1 MMKILVVIL
10 SSILMFTGNYFT
22 SNKNITLNV
31 TNLIT
36 DDGKVSFF
44 LFDEVTFM
52 KSPLKTTQA
61 IIVNGKSSVTFK
73 NLKKGEY
80 SVVCFHD
87 MNDNGIM
94 DVNNKGI
101 PSEAYGVS
109 NNIITFGPPTFFST
123 KFSLLEED
131 VNLEIKFY

>member
-1 MMKILVVIL
+1 
-10 SSILMFTGNYFT
+10 
-22 SNKNITLNV
+22 LNV

-61 IIVNGKSSVTFK
+61 IIVNGKSSVSFK
-73 NLKKGEY
+73 NLDKGEY
-80 SVVCFHD
+80 SIICFHD

>member
-1 MMKILVVIL
+1 
-10 SSILMFTGNYFT
+10 
-22 SNKNITLNV
+22 LNV

-73 NLKKGEY
+73 NLDKGEY
-80 SVVCFHD
+80 SIICFHD

-123 KFSLLEED
+123 KFSLHEED

>member
-73 NLKKGEY
+73 NLVKGEY
-80 SVVCFHD
+80 SIICFHD

>member
-1 MMKILVVIL
+1 
-10 SSILMFTGNYFT
+10 MFTGNYFT

-61 IIVNGKSSVTFK
+61 IIVNGKSSVSFK
-73 NLKKGEY
+73 NLDKGEY
-80 SVVCFHD
+80 SIICFHD

>member
-73 NLKKGEY
+73 NLDKGEY
-80 SVVCFHD
+80 SIICFHD

>member
-1 MMKILVVIL
+1 
-10 SSILMFTGNYFT
+10 MFTGNYFT

-73 NLKKGEY
+73 NLVKGEY
-80 SVVCFHD
+80 SIICFHD

>member
-73 NLKKGEY
+73 NLDKGEY
-80 SVVCFHD
+80 SIICFHD

-94 DVNNKGI
+94 DFNNKGI

>member
-1 MMKILVVIL
+1 
-10 SSILMFTGNYFT
+10 MFTGNYFT

-80 SVVCFHD
+80 SIICFHD

>member
-61 IIVNGKSSVTFK
+61 IIVNGKSSVSFK
-73 NLKKGEY
+73 NLDKGEY
-80 SVVCFHD
+80 SIICFHD

>member
-87 MNDNGIM
+87 RNNNDKIDFDELGFPIEEYTTSKHLLSTKKN
-94 DVNNKGI
+94 
-101 PSEAYGVS
+101 
-109 NNIITFGPPTFFST
+109 TFTNS
-123 KFSLLEED
+123 KFSLGEKNLT
-131 VNLEIKFY
+131 LEIKF

>member
-73 NLKKGEY
+73 NLNKGEY
-80 SVVCFHD
+80 SIICFHD

-94 DVNNKGI
+94 DFNNKGI

>member
-73 NLKKGEY
+73 NLNKGEY
-80 SVVCFHD
+80 SIICFHD

-94 DVNNKGI
+94 DINNKGI

>member
-1 MMKILVVIL
+1 
-10 SSILMFTGNYFT
+10 MFTGNYFT

-61 IIVNGKSSVTFK
+61 IIVNGKSSVTFN

-87 MNDNGIM
+87 RNN
-94 DVNNKGI
+94 NNKI
-101 PSEAYGVS
+101 C
-109 NNIITFGPPTFFST
+109 
-123 KFSLLEED
+123 
-131 VNLEIKFY
+131 

>member
-61 IIVNGKSSVTFK
+61 IIVNGKSSVSFK
-73 NLKKGEY
+73 NLDKGEY
-80 SVVCFHD
+80 SIICFHD

-94 DVNNKGI
+94 DFNNKGI

>member
-80 SVVCFHD
+80 SIVCFHD

-94 DVNNKGI
+94 DFNNKGI

>member
-80 SVVCFHD
+80 SIICFHD

>member
-94 DVNNKGI
+94 DLNNKGI

>member
-10 SSILMFTGNYFT
+10 SSILTFTGEFLTPKQKISVTATNIC
-22 SNKNITLNV
+22 SN
-31 TNLIT
+31 
-36 DDGKVSFF
+36 DGKVFF
-44 LFDEVTFM
+44 VLFDKETFM
-52 KSPLKTTQA
+52 DTPIQSKSKEIL
-61 IIVNGKSSVTFK
+61 NGTSFVTFK
-73 NLKKGEY
+73 NLEKGEY
-80 SVVCFHD
+80 SIICFHD

-94 DVNNKGI
+94 DINNNGI

-109 NNIITFGPPTFFST
+109 NNNITFGPPSFFST

>member
-94 DVNNKGI
+94 DFNNKGI

>member
-22 SNKNITLNV
+22 SNKNITMNV

-73 NLKKGEY
+73 NLDKGEY
-80 SVVCFHD
+80 SIICFHD

>member
-87 MNDNGIM
+87 RNNNDKIDFDELGFPIE
-94 DVNNKGI
+94 DYTTSKHLL
-101 PSEAYGVS
+101 STKKT
-109 NNIITFGPPTFFST
+109 TFTNS
-123 KFSLLEED
+123 KFSLGEKNLT
-131 VNLEIKFY
+131 LEIKF

>member
-1 MMKILVVIL
+1 
-10 SSILMFTGNYFT
+10 MFTGNYFT

-61 IIVNGKSSVTFK
+61 IIVNGKSSVSFK
-73 NLKKGEY
+73 NLEKGEY
-80 SVVCFHD
+80 SIICFHD